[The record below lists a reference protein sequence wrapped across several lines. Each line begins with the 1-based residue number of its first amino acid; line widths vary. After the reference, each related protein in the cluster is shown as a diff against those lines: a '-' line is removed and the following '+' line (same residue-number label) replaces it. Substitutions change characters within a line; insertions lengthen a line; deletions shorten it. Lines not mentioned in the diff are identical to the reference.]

1 MRRIIGLATVALFLT
16 AFPNNQLRA
25 QIPMAAFTPAVLDD
39 GSWRIGW
46 FLESHFAPYF
56 LACSKNTPM
65 KKGDTTLSSIPI
77 SLQTLP
83 DLNLWGWVTTP
94 KGYTAANAFSVVS
107 ADGKGLPNNIDP
119 RYQLPLNLVQDPISM
134 LPSGRNRAMYSANC
148 SAILAAALDADA
160 GISFP
165 IAKLS
170 AVVKSDYQ
178 NTEQGELGVVEGVF
192 NSPFFQLYYDLNDTG
207 NIVPPG
213 GPEFAH
219 LMLWDWYRQ
228 HYASVATVPAD
239 KFYAL
244 SWFQG
249 LSFYWINKDSRTF
262 DGSVN
267 VSASANYLAIASVS
281 ATASDTYKSFAATEI
296 ENFAIASLEDAS
308 DKPVQQF
315 DQLDSVDQVIQWGK
329 DNLHAQLDNK
339 SFSGILRK
347 GSVNK
352 QSQTIVGAS
361 RSLCNHSLWQPVAE
375 AGSTAGTLSIDSETF
390 NSASSSQPVPSC
402 TLSVSY
408 LPADS
413 VFAPGAPVNAAVHY
427 HLSNSFADK
436 TLNVSTAALSFQTTN
451 LPQLSISTVAPYPFS
466 SSPSAGGYV
475 LTWQINA
482 IVQNDPQDP
491 IDVHAN
497 ITPTGSVSLSNCNSF
512 AGAISFLPATL
523 SIDSTGTLK
532 ATLQQFVSTAT
543 APSATAADNVNC
555 AVSGTLHFKTLGG
568 NFMDLQLPTG
578 TLLEYPNAAPTPHHT
593 LMTVDRIKVKLRPID
608 AK

>member
-1 MRRIIGLATVALFLT
+1 
-16 AFPNNQLRA
+16 
-25 QIPMAAFTPAVLDD
+25 
-39 GSWRIGW
+39 
-46 FLESHFAPYF
+46 
-56 LACSKNTPM
+56 
-65 KKGDTTLSSIPI
+65 
-77 SLQTLP
+77 
-83 DLNLWGWVTTP
+83 
-94 KGYTAANAFSVVS
+94 
-107 ADGKGLPNNIDP
+107 
-119 RYQLPLNLVQDPISM
+119 
-134 LPSGRNRAMYSANC
+134 MYSANC
-148 SAILAAALDADA
+148 SSILAAALDADA

-192 NSPFFQLYYDLNDTG
+192 NSPFFQLYYGLNDTG
-207 NIVPPG
+207 NVVPPG

-228 HYASVATVPAD
+228 HYASVSTVPAE

-249 LSFYWINKDSRTF
+249 LSLYWINKDSRTF

-308 DKPVQQF
+308 DRPIQQF
-315 DQLDSVDQVIQWGK
+315 DQLDSVDHVIQWAN

-339 SFSGILRK
+339 SFSNILRR

-352 QSQTIVGAS
+352 QSETIIGAS
-361 RSLCNHSLWQPVAE
+361 QSLCNHSLWQTVAE
-375 AGSTAGTLSIDSETF
+375 AGSAAGTLTIDSETF
-390 NSASSSQPVPSC
+390 NPASNSQPVPSC
-402 TLSVSY
+402 TLNVSY

-413 VFAPGAPVNAAVHY
+413 LFSPGAPVNATVHY
-427 HLSNSFADK
+427 QLRNSFADK
-436 TLNVSTAALSFQTTN
+436 ALNVSTAALSFQTTN
-451 LPQLSISTVAPYPFS
+451 LPQLSIATVAPYAFS
-466 SSPSAGGYV
+466 SSPCAGGYV

-491 IDVHAN
+491 IDVHAS
-497 ITPTGSVSLSNCNSF
+497 ITPTGSISLSNCNSF
-512 AGAISFLPATL
+512 AGTISFLPASL

-532 ATLQQFVSTAT
+532 ATLQQFISTAT
-543 APSATAADNVNC
+543 TPSPTAADNVSC
-555 AVSGTLHFKTLGG
+555 AVSGALHFKTLGG
-568 NFMDLQLPTG
+568 NFVDLQLPTG
-578 TLLEYPNAAPTPHHT
+578 TLLEYPNATPAPHHT
-593 LMTVDRIKVKLRPID
+593 LMTADRIKVQLKPID